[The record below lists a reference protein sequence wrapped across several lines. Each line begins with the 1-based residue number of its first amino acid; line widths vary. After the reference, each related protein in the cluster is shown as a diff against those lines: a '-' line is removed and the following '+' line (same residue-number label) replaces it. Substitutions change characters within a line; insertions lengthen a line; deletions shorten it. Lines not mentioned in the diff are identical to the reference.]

1 MFNIDDCNQEMELSI
16 DAFKSDLKNIRTG
29 RVSPDI
35 LKTIIIA
42 KLVPKKSAI
51 LNIGIKFK
59 LTSNL

>member
-1 MFNIDDCNQEMELSI
+1 MQNAVTPKIDI
-16 DAFKSDLKNIRTG
+16 DT
-29 RVSPDI
+29 